1 VISFSL
7 DALHGWINAAFLPFV
22 RLLALFSIA
31 PVFGESSIPKRVKI
45 ALAALIS
52 LIILPLI
59 FHQANPAPAISP
71 ASWPALWLC
80 TQQILIGLGLGL
92 VMRMAFTAVQMAGE
106 LIGLQVGLSFAS
118 FFDPATG
125 GNTAVLARL
134 MNMIAMLVFLALD
147 GHLMMVQGLVASFDI
162 LPVTTDLNGGVSG
175 GVSADGWQT
184 LFQWSALIL
193 ADGLLLALPLV
204 MTLLCISLALGI
216 LNRTAQQ
223 LSVFSV
229 GFPIS
234 LLVGLLL
241 LFTLLPQMSP
251 PLGRLFQSALKVMWQ
266 LAQGLAG

>member
-1 VISFSL
+1 VISFGL

-31 PVFGESSIPKRVKI
+31 PIFGESSIPKRVKI
-45 ALAALIS
+45 ALAALTS
-52 LIILPLI
+52 LLILPLI
-59 FHQANPAPAISP
+59 FPQSNPAPTISP

-106 LIGLQVGLSFAS
+106 LIGLQMGLSFAS

-147 GHLMMVQGLVASFDI
+147 GHLMMVQGLVASFDV
-162 LPVTTDLNGGVSG
+162 LPITTDLSG
-175 GVSADGWQT
+175 GLSTDGWQT

-229 GFPIS
+229 GFPVS

-241 LFTLLPQMSP
+241 LFVLLPHMSP

-266 LAQGLAG
+266 LTQGLAG